1 MTIINSTL
9 ENLTVSLFERGEVNI
24 SQYQLDSFLQTAEA
38 LKIKGKQ
45 REAISIFTV
54 LHIDVVVI
62 HSLELF

>member
-1 MTIINSTL
+1 MCF
-9 ENLTVSLFERGEVNI
+9 FERGEVNI